1 MTMWLVIMY
10 VTLMITGSSLLY
22 LSNRVSKFRI
32 FKTSEEKKKNRFMLG
47 TLTVFLIFGLIGL
60 ILNFINAVVCAIY
73 FALIWLVS
81 DVVFFVV
88 EKIRHKPFEKYFAGM
103 FAIVA
108 SIAALSCGWYL
119 NHNVWQT
126 TYVIETDKNVK
137 DMKIIMFADSHTGTT
152 FRAEGFTRHIAAMQA
167 QNPDMVIVAGDFV
180 DDDTNRADMIATS
193 KALGEMKTTY
203 GVYFVFGNHD
213 KGYYG
218 PAHRGF
224 SGQELVA
231 ELEKNGVHVLTD
243 ETELVDDM
251 FYVIGRRDFSV
262 EKEQGGKRKSMSE
275 LVKNLDQSKYMIV
288 ADHQPTDYKNQAAA
302 KVDLVLSGHTH
313 GGQLFPFNSVG
324 KWIGANDRVYGHEKR
339 DDTNFIVTS
348 GLSDWA
354 IKFKTGCKS
363 EYVTVLV
370 KATKK

>member
-32 FKTSEEKKKNRFMLG
+32 FKVSEEKKKNRFVPSAFV
-47 TLTVFLIFGLIGL
+47 VFLIFGLIGL
-60 ILNFINAVVCAIY
+60 AINFINAVVCAIY

-81 DVVFFVV
+81 DAVFFVV

-137 DMKIIMFADSHTGTT
+137 DMKIIMFADSHMGTT
-152 FRAEGFTRHIAAMQA
+152 FRAEGFARHIAAMQA